1 MKKLLFLVS
10 YLISFAVLAQNEE
23 IEMAD
28 KFRSDGKIY
37 VVVGIILIILIGLFV
52 YLFSLDR
59 KINKIEKE
67 TKGKS

>member
-1 MKKLLFLVS
+1 MS

-59 KINKIEKE
+59 KITKIEKE

>member
-1 MKKLLFLVS
+1 MS